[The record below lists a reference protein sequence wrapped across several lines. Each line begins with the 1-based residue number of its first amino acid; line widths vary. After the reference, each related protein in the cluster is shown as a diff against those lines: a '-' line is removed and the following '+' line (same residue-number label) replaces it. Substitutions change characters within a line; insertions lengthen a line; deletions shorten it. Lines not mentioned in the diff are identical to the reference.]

1 MVEVF
6 YSINLSAELAK
17 TSNIDLIKKYNKP
30 LLLLIGE
37 DDAITP
43 MGNSKE
49 LFDMSPSLVKVL
61 AVIPNTEHGE
71 TMKKEKWKKKKQS
84 SHIKD
89 LLVSWFVAATINP
102 LHTGTGQQSVTNYL
116 GILSDVVVRLTSSL
130 KRGSLFYGPII

>member
-1 MVEVF
+1 VVEVF

-71 TMKKEKWKKKKQS
+71 TMKKEK
-84 SHIKD
+84 
-89 LLVSWFVAATINP
+89 
-102 LHTGTGQQSVTNYL
+102 
-116 GILSDVVVRLTSSL
+116 
-130 KRGSLFYGPII
+130 